1 MDSSHIGLLLLLTFT
16 CFSYGSV
23 HGMVFTITL
32 SHELAHKYYG
42 QILTLYTFMG
52 NGPGSISFELLGK
65 LHPSARLYLFAL
77 GTQRMIGDYS
87 EDACLN
93 FYKMSI
99 GNVSLDRTRGTLK
112 FGSFTGFFPTV
123 LVFADN
129 ITCKHDARH
138 YTATASAIINVV
150 NSDGQPLS
158 GTLVGLQEHLTG
170 FLFIYALAIVY
181 VLYCVRSNLYRCCK
195 GCDIAPCD
203 SRATENCKPCS
214 SQRKIPDTLE
224 TTELDSTVTPL
235 YCCNASSNVVYLDS
249 NFTGDGITCNRS
261 VGLLREGG
269 QEKQMFLLMVFLCV
283 QFVSLLFEWL
293 ELSALSDSSR
303 PSYKPHPTA
312 GADGIYSH
320 IAELLALSTHYLA
333 ISLLMVKTVDFTSR
347 PAKAKPHPESE
358 SHCAPCGCAPVGS
371 LPSTN
376 VHHITVPAFSRFRC
390 GRLFSPT
397 SIVGILF
404 CIQVLWFVIRET
416 IYSQPRYAEPS
427 RWPIEEQH
435 GYWVGLGMPNENFLP
450 VEVTESYKTAEITVE
465 SRVYRT
471 TASGIMMSVTSS
483 LSSASFVLFVLR
495 TAFGLILS
503 ARLLR
508 VSRAQRTDQLRDSS
522 RRFGLLGCI
531 WFLAHPS
538 LLFIG
543 TLMAD
548 HIRYKVV
555 FIGVTLIHACFSGCI
570 LLLFTRQ
577 VVLWDI
583 SSLSVTLPLLK
594 RIPFPNSRF

>member
-1 MDSSHIGLLLLLTFT
+1 MDSNHIGLLLLFT
-16 CFSYGSV
+16 CFSYRSV

-42 QILTLYTFMG
+42 QLLTLYTFMG
-52 NGPGSISFELLGK
+52 NGPGSISFELFGK

-77 GTQRMIGDYS
+77 GTQHMIGDYS

-99 GNVSLDRTRGTLK
+99 GNDRARGTLK

-129 ITCKHDARH
+129 ITCKHDAPH
-138 YTATASAIINVV
+138 YTATASANINVV
-150 NSDGQPLS
+150 NSDGQSLS
-158 GTLVGLQEHLTG
+158 GTLIGLQEHLAG
-170 FLFIYALAIVY
+170 FLFIYALAIAY
-181 VLYCVRSNLYRCCK
+181 VLYCVRLNLYRCCK
-195 GCDIAPCD
+195 GCTIASCD

-214 SQRKIPDTLE
+214 SQRKIPDPLE
-224 TTELDSTVTPL
+224 TTKLDSPVAPL

-249 NFTGDGITCNRS
+249 NFTEDDSNCNRS

-269 QEKQMFLLMVFLCV
+269 HEKQMFLLVLFLCV
-283 QFVSLLFEWL
+283 QFSSLLFEWL

-333 ISLLMVKTVDFTSR
+333 ISLLLMKTVDFTSR
-347 PAKAKPHPESE
+347 AVKAKPHLEAE
-358 SHCAPCGCAPVGS
+358 SHCGPCGCAPNVS

-376 VHHITVPAFSRFRC
+376 VHHIPVPAFSRFRC

-397 SIVGILF
+397 YIVGVLF
-404 CIQVLWFVIRET
+404 CIQVLWFFVREAL
-416 IYSQPRYAEPS
+416 YSQPLYAEPS

-435 GYWVGLGMPNENFLP
+435 GYWAGLGMPNENFLP
-450 VEVTESYKTAEITVE
+450 VEITESHKTSEFTVV

-471 TASGIMMSVTSS
+471 AARGIMMSVTSS
-483 LSSASFVLFVLR
+483 LSSVSFMLFVLR

-522 RRFGLLGCI
+522 TRFGLLGCT

-555 FIGVTLIHACFSGCI
+555 FIGVTLIHACFSGCV